1 MSKVYEALLRQ
12 QQVEKKEETAR
23 DPLAAETGSP
33 DSLEK
38 NGQENVEPANFELPS
53 VIGTPVGPRSNEGAL
68 FSTFN
73 HHSFN
78 DASSPQ
84 SPATKPT
91 PAIRQNDQ
99 VTSQAPTPNGKATEH
114 RRPAYADSRAIA
126 EKLKKAPP
134 VIRRTE
140 LEISDPKS
148 QISET
153 ENGSTVTATNSHT
166 EETPNPQSAI
176 RNQKRQHEVPVEP
189 IQQSKLHP
197 RLIMLTTPQA
207 PECEQYRTLR
217 TQLFHAAERKKTQ
230 VVTVTSTL
238 AGEGKTSTAINL
250 ALAIAQSEKR
260 VLLID
265 GDLRRPN
272 VATYLGTRAKAGF
285 GEALNGEGNPLDLLF
300 TIEGHELYLLAVS
313 RESSNPTELLSSDRL
328 AEMIAD
334 LRRYFDFILIDSPP
348 VLPFADARLLANHA
362 DAVMLVV
369 RAGMAPYETVEKAIE
384 ALPAGKML
392 GVVLNDAELTEEAG
406 YYDYYYNYAQ
416 RTHHRSWWRKLLRP
430 IRNSKL
436 GRKLKL

>member
-12 QQVEKKEETAR
+12 QQIEKNGETAR
-23 DPLAAETGSP
+23 DPLAMETGSP
-33 DSLEK
+33 DGLEK
-38 NGQENVEPANFELPS
+38 NGHENVEPANFELPS
-53 VIGTPVGPRSNEGAL
+53 VIGTPVGPLSNEGAL

-78 DASSPQ
+78 DA
-84 SPATKPT
+84 PATKPT
-91 PAIRQNDQ
+91 PTARPSDL
-99 VTSQAPTPNGKATEH
+99 VSPQAPVPNGKAVEH
-114 RRPAYADSRAIA
+114 RRPAPADSRVVA
-126 EKLKKAPP
+126 EKRKQAPP
-134 VIRRTE
+134 VIRHPE
-140 LEISDPKS
+140 P
-148 QISET
+148 
-153 ENGSTVTATNSHT
+153 
-166 EETPNPQSAI
+166 ETPHVETPADLPETVIAPPTTSEP
-176 RNQKRQHEVPVEP
+176 QKRQHEVPVEP
-189 IQQSKLHP
+189 VLQSKLHA

-238 AGEGKTSTAINL
+238 AGEGKTSTVINL

-285 GEALNGEGNPLDLLF
+285 GEALAGKGNPLDLLF

-313 RESSNPTELLSSDRL
+313 RESSNPTELLSSERL
-328 AEMIAD
+328 AEMITD
-334 LRRYFDFILIDSPP
+334 LRQYFDFILIDSPP

-369 RAGMAPYETVEKAIE
+369 RAGMASYETVEKAIE

-416 RTHHRSWWRKLLRP
+416 RSHHRSWWQKLLRP
-430 IRNSKL
+430 IRNSNL

>member
-12 QQVEKKEETAR
+12 QQIEKNGETAR
-23 DPLAAETGSP
+23 DPLAVETGSP
-33 DSLEK
+33 DGLEK
-38 NGQENVEPANFELPS
+38 NGHENAEPANFELPS

-78 DASSPQ
+78 DAST
-84 SPATKPT
+84 TKPT
-91 PAIRQNDQ
+91 PAARQSDL
-99 VTSQAPTPNGKATEH
+99 VSPQAPVPNGKAAEH
-114 RRPAYADSRAIA
+114 RRPAPADSRVVA
-126 EKLKKAPP
+126 EKRKQAPP
-134 VIRRTE
+134 VIRHPEPEIPHPDSQSTE
-140 LEISDPKS
+140 LEPEPPTANS
-148 QISET
+148 QLP
-153 ENGSTVTATNSHT
+153 
-166 EETPNPQSAI
+166 TPAPP
-176 RNQKRQHEVPVEP
+176 KRQHEVPVEP
-189 IQQSKLHP
+189 VLQSKLHA

-238 AGEGKTSTAINL
+238 AGEGKTSTVINL

-285 GEALNGEGNPLDLLF
+285 GEALAGKGNPLDLLF

-313 RESSNPTELLSSDRL
+313 RESSNPTELLSSERL
-328 AEMIAD
+328 AEMITD
-334 LRRYFDFILIDSPP
+334 LRQYFDFILIDSPP

-369 RAGMAPYETVEKAIE
+369 RAGMASYETVEKAIE

-416 RTHHRSWWRKLLRP
+416 RTHHRSWWQKLLRP
-430 IRNSKL
+430 IRNSNL

>member
-12 QQVEKKEETAR
+12 QQIEKNDETAR
-23 DPLAAETGSP
+23 DPLAAETGSL
-33 DSLEK
+33 DGMEK
-38 NGQENVEPANFELPS
+38 NGQTNFEAPNFELPS
-53 VIGTPVGPRSNEGAL
+53 VIGAPVGPRSNEGAL
-68 FSTFN
+68 FSTFTP
-73 HHSFN
+73 HSFN
-78 DASSPQ
+78 DA
-84 SPATKPT
+84 PATRHSDSGSAHA
-91 PAIRQNDQ
+91 PA
-99 VTSQAPTPNGKATEH
+99 PNGKTVEH
-114 RRPAYADSRAIA
+114 RRPPRKDSHVVA
-126 EKLKKAPP
+126 EKPKQAPP
-134 VIRRTE
+134 VIRHPEPEIPHSNSQETK
-140 LEISDPKS
+140 LEP
-148 QISET
+148 EPP
-153 ENGSTVTATNSHT
+153 
-166 EETPNPQSAI
+166 TPNAQLPI
-176 RNQKRQHEVPVEP
+176 PDTPKRQHEVPVEP
-189 IQQSKLHP
+189 VLRSKLHA

-238 AGEGKTSTAINL
+238 AGEGKTSTVINL

-285 GEALNGEGNPLDLLF
+285 GEALNGEGHPLDLLF

-313 RESSNPTELLSSDRL
+313 RESSNPTELLSSERL
-328 AEMIAD
+328 AEMIAE
-334 LRRYFDFILIDSPP
+334 LRKYFDFILIDSPP

-369 RAGMAPYETVEKAIE
+369 RAGMASYETVEKAIE

-392 GVVLNDAELTEEAG
+392 GVVLNDAELTKDAG

-416 RTHHRSWWRKLLRP
+416 RTHHRSWWQKLLRP
-430 IRNSKL
+430 IRNSNL